1 MHWGIRSRR
10 DPFAGVLDE
19 VIGGPAGARPLLRHP
34 AGRGARMTAVAERY
48 TDATGWIFE
57 HALQPLLYALGLM
70 DWAEDAYAW
79 LDFALFGLF
88 GIAVA
93 WAVCRPLEA
102 WRPVERWSDRGAVR
116 TDMLYTF
123 LNRLGLLPLLAFVFW
138 PRVQA
143 AWEGWLTEAGLLP
156 PTLEELVPLLRDHPV
171 LAFAA
176 YVVIL
181 DFARVL
187 AAPGAARLPLV
198 VGAACDPPCAAA
210 DDLLDRRPQPRAGR
224 RHRRGLV
231 RRHRPADRRAAGAV
245 PGIVLILRLAESLSH
260 ANVRLDYGRLGERLL
275 VSPRFHRLHHAPLSA
290 GAHGRN
296 YAVLLPVWDWV
307 FGTGDFRRGVF
318 PPTGAPEEPEALA
331 SGGWLRQQAVGLRR
345 MVGAIAGR

>member
-1 MHWGIRSRR
+1 
-10 DPFAGVLDE
+10 
-19 VIGGPAGARPLLRHP
+19 
-34 AGRGARMTAVAERY
+34 MTAIAERY

-88 GIAVA
+88 GIAIA
-93 WAVCRPLEA
+93 WMVCRPLEA
-102 WRPVERWSDRGAVR
+102 WRPVELVSQRGAVR

-123 LNRLGLLPLLAFVFW
+123 LNRLGLLPLLAFVFLAS
-138 PRVQA
+138 VQA

-171 LAFAA
+171 VAFAA

-181 DFARVL
+181 DF
-187 AAPGAARLPLV
+187 GEYW
-198 VGAACDPPCAAA
+198 
-210 DDLLDRRPQPRAGR
+210 
-224 RHRRGLV
+224 RHRAQHAFRWWWALHAIHHAQ
-231 RRHRPADRRAAGAV
+231 RQMTFWTDDRNHVLDDVIAAVWFGAIALLIGV
-245 PGIVLILRLAESLSH
+245 PPGQFPVIVLILRLAESLSH
-260 ANVRLDYGRLGERLL
+260 ANVRLDYGRVGERLL

-290 GAHGRN
+290 GAHGQN
-296 YAVLLPVWDWV
+296 YAVLLPVWDWI

-318 PPTGAPEEPEALA
+318 PPTGAPEEPESLA

-345 MVGAIAGR
+345 MVGAIGGR

>member
-1 MHWGIRSRR
+1 
-10 DPFAGVLDE
+10 
-19 VIGGPAGARPLLRHP
+19 
-34 AGRGARMTAVAERY
+34 MTAIAELY

-57 HALQPLLYALGLM
+57 HALQPLLYVLGLM

-102 WRPVERWSDRGAVR
+102 WRPVEPVSQRGAVR

-123 LNRLGLLPLLAFVFW
+123 MNRLGLLPLLAFVFLASI
-138 PRVQA
+138 QA

-181 DFARVL
+181 DF
-187 AAPGAARLPLV
+187 GEYW
-198 VGAACDPPCAAA
+198 
-210 DDLLDRRPQPRAGR
+210 
-224 RHRRGLV
+224 RHRAQHTFRWWWALHAIHHAQ
-231 RRHRPADRRAAGAV
+231 RQMTFWTDDRNHVLDDVIAAVWFGAIALLIGV
-245 PGIVLILRLAESLSH
+245 PPGQFPVIVLVLRLAESLSH
-260 ANVRLDYGRLGERLL
+260 ANVRLDYGRLGERML

-290 GAHGRN
+290 GAQGRN
-296 YAVLLPVWDWV
+296 YAVLLPIWDWV
-307 FGTGDFRRGVF
+307 FGTGDFQRGVF
-318 PPTGAPEEPEALA
+318 SPTGAPEEPEALA

>member
-1 MHWGIRSRR
+1 
-10 DPFAGVLDE
+10 
-19 VIGGPAGARPLLRHP
+19 
-34 AGRGARMTAVAERY
+34 MTAIANLY
-48 TDATGWIFE
+48 ADATGWIFE
-57 HALQPLLYALGLM
+57 HALQPLLYAAGLM

-88 GIAVA
+88 GIVVA

-102 WRPVERWSDRGAVR
+102 WRPVEPVVQRDAVR

-123 LNRLGLLPLLAFVFW
+123 LNRLGLLPLLAFVFLAS
-138 PRVQA
+138 VQA

-156 PTLEELVPLLRDHPV
+156 PTLEELIPLLREHPLV
-171 LAFAA
+171 AFAS

-181 DFARVL
+181 DF
-187 AAPGAARLPLV
+187 GEYW
-198 VGAACDPPCAAA
+198 
-210 DDLLDRRPQPRAGR
+210 
-224 RHRRGLV
+224 RHRAQHAFRWWWALHAIHHAQ
-231 RRHRPADRRAAGAV
+231 RQMTFWTDDRNHVLDDVIAAVWFGAIALLIGV
-245 PGIVLILRLAESLSH
+245 PPGQFPLIVLLLRLAESLSH
-260 ANVRLDYGRLGERLL
+260 ANVRLNYGRVGERLL
-275 VSPRFHRLHHAPLSA
+275 VSPRFHRLHHAPVSA
-290 GAHGRN
+290 AAHGQN

-307 FGTGDFRRGVF
+307 FGTADFRRGVF